1 MAMRAGGGKSPIKIK
16 AANAGKLR
24 AAAGVK
30 KGRPIPAAKLAVLAK
45 SKDAKTRQRAIFAQ
59 NARKWAKKGSK

>member
-1 MAMRAGGGKSPIKIK
+1 MAVKSGGKKPPIRIR

-30 KGRPIPAAKLAVLAK
+30 KGQKIPAAKLADLAK
-45 SKDAKTRQRAIFAQ
+45 SKNPKTRQRAVFAR
-59 NARKWAKKGSK
+59 NARKWAKKKGT

>member
-1 MAMRAGGGKSPIKIK
+1 MKSGGKKPPIKIK

-30 KGRPIPAAKLAVLAK
+30 KGQKIPAAKLTTLAK
-45 SKDAKTRQRAIFAQ
+45 SKSPAVRARAVFAR
-59 NARKWAKKGSK
+59 NARSWAKKKGQ